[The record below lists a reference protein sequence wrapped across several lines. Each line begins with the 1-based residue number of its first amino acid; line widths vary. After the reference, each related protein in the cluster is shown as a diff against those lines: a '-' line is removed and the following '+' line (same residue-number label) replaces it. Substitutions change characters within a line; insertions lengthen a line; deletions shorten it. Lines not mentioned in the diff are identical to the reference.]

1 MVGVGREAGVFGIM
15 GTRDFGL
22 ERICPYLQGTPY
34 VLTSGKDPR
43 YNCVAF
49 AVGDLSQFWYDVN
62 INGYYWPPGARSA
75 DTIEGWVDVFEI
87 HGYRETVD
95 RSLELDCEKIA
106 IYASADGPEHV
117 ARQRASGMW
126 TSKTGKGRDLEHE
139 LEWLEGDF
147 YGKVVKIMKRKCQG
161 GKRVLE

>member
-1 MVGVGREAGVFGIM
+1 MGHEARVFGIM

-22 ERICPYLQGTPY
+22 EQICPYLRGESY
-34 VLTSGKDPR
+34 VLTSDKDPR

-49 AVGDLSQFWYDVN
+49 AVGDLTQFWYDVN

-87 HGYRETVD
+87 HGYRKTDD
-95 RSLELDCEKIA
+95 RSLEVEYEKVA

-126 TSKTGKGRDLEHE
+126 TSKAGKGRDLEHE

-147 YGKVVKIMKRKCQG
+147 YGRVVRIMKRKCQG